1 MKTIRTVGIALLC
14 VAAGASPLTA
24 TAAVSLTAAL
34 APLSSPQAVA
44 HFLSENF
51 TFGED
56 ARLFGEPDHWQTPEE
71 FWARGVGD
79 CEDYALL
86 AQLALGQLGYEAHV
100 VSFYGTDGLGHTV
113 TVFRDGGEYR
123 IVNEDR
129 LEPIRAASLAEAL
142 SSLNQGWTW
151 AAIAEQRGTRGWMVR
166 EIRNPAYSFLSALEA
181 ARYVEQF
188 A

>member
-14 VAAGASPLTA
+14 LSATTAPLGA

-34 APLSSPQAVA
+34 APLSSPHAVA
-44 HFLSENF
+44 HFLSKNF

-56 ARLFGEPDHWQTPEE
+56 TRLFGEPDHWQTPEE
-71 FWARGVGD
+71 FWVRGVGD

-86 AQLALGQLGYEAHV
+86 ARLALEQLGYEAHV
-100 VSFYGTDGLGHTV
+100 VSFYGADDLGHTV
-113 TVFRDGGEYR
+113 TIFRDGGDYR
-123 IVNEDR
+123 ILNEDR
-129 LEPIRAASLAEAL
+129 LEPIRAASLEEAL
-142 SSLNQGWTW
+142 STLNPGWTW

-166 EIRNPAYSFLSALEA
+166 EIRNPAYSFLSALES